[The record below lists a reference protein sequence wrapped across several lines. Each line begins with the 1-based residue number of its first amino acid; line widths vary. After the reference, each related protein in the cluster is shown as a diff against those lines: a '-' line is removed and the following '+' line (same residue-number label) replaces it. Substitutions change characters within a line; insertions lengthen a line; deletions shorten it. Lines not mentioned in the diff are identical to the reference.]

1 MVGDGIIN
9 LKAELTVLK
18 DKGYDKWISLELFNA
33 EWWSKDPLETAK
45 VGLERMRAICDEV
58 GFEVER

>member
-1 MVGDGIIN
+1 MPCLDIN